1 MLLSSGAGL
10 VAASQAVCA
19 RISKERVKLAGGERF
34 AKAKT
39 STEVADI
46 TKGYVPPNT
55 AKNTTWALRV
65 FEEWRTARNKNST
78 EVCDANLFDSPNVY
92 NTDSLNFWI
101 PRFVAEVRRQDS
113 TLFFNLFFVISCQ
126 FHS

>member
-1 MLLSSGAGL
+1 MHVYL
-10 VAASQAVCA
+10 
-19 RISKERVKLAGGERF
+19 KERVKLAGGERF

>member
-1 MLLSSGAGL
+1 MHVYL
-10 VAASQAVCA
+10 
-19 RISKERVKLAGGERF
+19 KERVKLAGDERF